1 MTPGSDVAPVALS
14 EKMESPFLQNRR
26 KGRKAI
32 GQARAVFQKKRRFNS
47 ILTGAWRV
55 SKNRFVG
62 MMPPGGLMGNHWK

>member
-32 GQARAVFQKKRRFNS
+32 GQAMAVFQKKGGS
-47 ILTGAWRV
+47 IL
-55 SKNRFVG
+55 
-62 MMPPGGLMGNHWK
+62 